1 MSEPEQQ
8 QEQQLCI
15 LERRLKREKQA
26 RQQAEKLLTEKSVA
40 LFDALQSSQ
49 SAQKKLELALWASQ
63 ESYWEWMA
71 QSDTFQLRS
80 FSLRG
85 QSESVWQGSPIDLL
99 SQVHEDDITTLE
111 FHWTLAVHGGR
122 DRVEI
127 AFRFKTRE
135 SFQWMRLRG
144 RVLERDKHGSALHV
158 VGTTKDITRERK
170 AEQSFHLMA
179 SAFSSSREPML
190 VLSESLEINECN
202 DAFLQLVQLYSR
214 ADCIHRPL
222 SAFLLDPEDNLDMLR
237 TGLQVRFESV
247 VTNANG
253 EKISVD
259 VSIARFET
267 QHQSSSYLIATLRD
281 ISERKSNEAR
291 LQRMA
296 LHDDLTGLR
305 NRNGLRD
312 TLEQVIKTNKQ
323 FILAFIDLD
332 GFKQINDTAGHEQ
345 GDAVLKRIADLL
357 TDEFTFHHQVTR
369 WGGDEFVI
377 AMTGMT
383 LDQARDKCSHII
395 DLIESISL
403 DVQGTELR
411 LSASIGIAEYPLHGE
426 SIDTLI
432 QNADAA
438 MYQAKTTGK
447 GRVNTYQEGLLE
459 SIKERVSLL
468 SDLRRAV
475 NHHALDF
482 YIQGKYDGSGVLKGG
497 EVLCRWHSSLHGMV
511 SPAVFIP
518 LAEAHQ
524 FDSDIGLQALEAA
537 CDYISMMETQGV
549 SIPLS
554 INISANQLLDKEFAS
569 RAAAICH
576 SCDIATSMI
585 EIEITESIFMRDER
599 SAVRSLESLREAGF
613 SLALDDF
620 GTGFSSI
627 SYLRKFQFQVVKV
640 DRSLI
645 RDIHHDSKA
654 LSLLKGVL
662 AMLQGLRLDVVVEG
676 VESESYIPLL
686 QDCDVDLMQG
696 FYFDRP
702 MPFEQFMARQHAA
715 GTF

>member
-1 MSEPEQQ
+1 MTESEQRQ
-8 QEQQLCI
+8 AQQLQV

-26 RQQAEKLLTEKSVA
+26 RQHAEKLLTEKSVA
-40 LFDALQSSQ
+40 LFDAFQSSQ

-63 ESYWEWMA
+63 ESYWEWVA
-71 QSDTFQLRS
+71 QNDMFELRS
-80 FSLRG
+80 FTLRG
-85 QSESVWQGSPIDLL
+85 GSESVWKGSPFDLL
-99 SQVHEDDITTLE
+99 SHVHEDDISTLE

-127 AFRFKTRE
+127 AFRFKVKDA
-135 SFQWMRLRG
+135 FQWMRLRG
-144 RVLERDKHGSALHV
+144 RVLERDEHGSALHV

-202 DAFLQLVQLYSR
+202 DAFLQLVQIYSRDDCVHRSLSQFLPDPQNNLYS
-214 ADCIHRPL
+214 
-222 SAFLLDPEDNLDMLR
+222 LR
-237 TGLQVRFESV
+237 SGSQVRFESV
-247 VTNANG
+247 VKDAKG
-253 EKISVD
+253 DEVSVD

-291 LQRMA
+291 LQKMA

-312 TLEQVIKTNKQ
+312 TLAQVIKTNNR

-332 GFKQINDTAGHEQ
+332 GFKQINDTAGHEE

-357 TDEFTFHHQVTR
+357 TAEFPDRQQITR
-369 WGGDEFVI
+369 WGGDEFVV
-377 AMTGMT
+377 ALTGETLSEAREKCSRVIQLIEAIT
-383 LDQARDKCSHII
+383 LDI
-395 DLIESISL
+395 
-403 DVQGTELR
+403 QGTELR

-426 SIDTLI
+426 RIDTLI

-482 YIQGKYDGSGVLKGG
+482 YIQGKYDGTGVLKGG

-537 CDYISMMETQGV
+537 CDYISMMETQGL

-554 INISANQLLDKEFAS
+554 INISANQLLDKQFAN
-569 RAAAICH
+569 RAVAICD
-576 SCDIATSMI
+576 SCDISTSMI

-599 SAVRSLESLREAGF
+599 SAVRSLENLREAGF

-645 RDIHHDSKA
+645 RDINHDSKA

-686 QDCDVDLMQG
+686 QECDVDLMQG

-702 MPFEQFMARQHAA
+702 MPFEQFMARQQAA

>member
-1 MSEPEQQ
+1 MSATEPS
-8 QEQQLCI
+8 QEQQLRV
-15 LERRLKREKQA
+15 LERRLKREKQS
-26 RQQAEKLLTEKSVA
+26 RQHAEKLLTEKSVA
-40 LFDALQSSQ
+40 LYEALQSSQ
-49 SAQKKLELALWASQ
+49 SVQKKLELALWASQ
-63 ESYWEWMA
+63 ESYWEWLA
-71 QSDTFQLRS
+71 ETDTFEMRS

-85 QSESVWQGSPIDLL
+85 ESESVWRGSPFELL
-99 SQVHEDDITTLE
+99 AHVHDDDITNLE

-122 DRVEI
+122 ERVEI
-127 AFRFKTRE
+127 AFRFKVKDTY
-135 SFQWMRLRG
+135 QWMRLRG
-144 RVLERDKHGSALHV
+144 RVLERDEHGSALRV

-190 VLSESLEINECN
+190 VLSEALEINECN
-202 DAFLQLVQLYSR
+202 DAFLQLIQIR
-214 ADCIHRPL
+214 TRGDCIRHPL
-222 SAFLLDPEDNLDMLR
+222 TQFLQDPQSKLTLLQ
-237 TGLQVRFESV
+237 TGSQVRFESV
-247 VTNANG
+247 VTTG
-253 EKISVD
+253 GSDVIPVD
-259 VSIARFET
+259 VSIARFEA
-267 QHQSSSYLIATLRD
+267 QHQGSSYLIATLRD

-312 TLEQVIKTNKQ
+312 TLAQVIDGNSQ

-332 GFKQINDTAGHEQ
+332 GFKQINDTAGHDE
-345 GDAVLKRIADLL
+345 GDAALQRVARVL
-357 TDEFTFHHQVTR
+357 TDEFPDNHHITR
-369 WGGDEFVI
+369 WGGDEFVVVL
-377 AMTGMT
+377 TGVQ
-383 LDQARDKCSHII
+383 LDEVRRKCEHVIS
-395 DLIESISL
+395 LIESDKL
-403 DVQGTELR
+403 DIQGTELS
-411 LSASIGIAEYPLHGE
+411 LSASIGIAEYPVHGE
-426 SIDTLI
+426 TVDSLI

-447 GRVNTYQEGLLE
+447 ARVNTYQEGLVE
-459 SIKERVSLL
+459 SIKERVSML

-475 NHHALDF
+475 NHHSLDF
-482 YIQGKYDGSGVLKGG
+482 YVQGKYDSHGLLKGG
-497 EVLCRWHSSLHGMV
+497 EVLCRWHSALHGMV

-524 FDSDIGLQALEAA
+524 LDSDIGLQALEAA
-537 CDYISMMETQGV
+537 CDFISMMETQGL
-549 SIPLS
+549 SIPLA
-554 INISANQLLDKEFAS
+554 INISANQLLDKQFAA
-569 RAAAICH
+569 RASAICD
-576 SCDIATSMI
+576 SCDVSTSMI

-613 SLALDDF
+613 TLALDDF

-654 LSLLKGVL
+654 LSLLQGVL

-676 VESESYIPLL
+676 VELESYIPLL

-702 MPFEQFMARQHAA
+702 MPFEQFMARQQAA